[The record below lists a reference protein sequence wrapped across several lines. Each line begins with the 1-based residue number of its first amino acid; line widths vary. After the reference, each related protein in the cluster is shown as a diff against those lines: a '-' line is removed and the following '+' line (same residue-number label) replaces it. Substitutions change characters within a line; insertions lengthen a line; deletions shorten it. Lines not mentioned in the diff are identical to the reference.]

1 MSVAP
6 NRNVSAVLA
15 ADRWA
20 LAKAKAEAG
29 PLVLRY
35 RTPILGPDNVEGYH
49 RVLRILWPYE
59 AEDSGA
65 MPSTSESAE
74 MGQFEDRLCGVL
86 EVDAHAFLAA
96 VLTFDGARQW
106 VFYTADVGE
115 CGRRL
120 EGMPQNAERYPIEID
135 AFDDPTWQYLR
146 TQILKRV
153 PMDA

>member
-1 MSVAP
+1 MIVMP
-6 NRNVSAVLA
+6 TRNVRAVLR
-15 ADRWA
+15 ADTWT
-20 LAKAKAEAG
+20 LEKGNAEAG

-35 RTPILGPDNVEGYH
+35 RTPILGPDGVEGYN

-59 AEDSGA
+59 AEDTGA
-65 MPSTSESAE
+65 MPSIDDSTE
-74 MGQFEDRLCGVL
+74 MELFEDRLCVAV
-86 EVDAHAFLAA
+86 EIDAHAFLCA
-96 VLTFDGARQW
+96 VLTYDGARQW
-106 VFYTADVGE
+106 VFYTQDVGE

-120 EGMPQNAERYPIEID
+120 EGMPQNAEPYPIEID

>member
-1 MSVAP
+1 MSVES

-15 ADRWA
+15 ADKWA
-20 LAKAKAEAG
+20 LAKASAETA

-35 RTPILGPDNVEGYH
+35 RTPILGPDGVDGYH
-49 RVLRILWPYE
+49 RVLRILWPYA

-65 MPSTSESAE
+65 MPATAVSED
-74 MGQFEDRLCGVL
+74 MGQFEDRLCDVL
-86 EVDAHAFLAA
+86 EIDAHAFLAA

-120 EGMPQNAERYPIEID
+120 EGMPQNDEPYPIEID

-153 PMDA
+153 PIDA

>member
-1 MSVAP
+1 MTVAP
-6 NRNVSAVLA
+6 NRSVYAVLT
-15 ADRWA
+15 ADTWA
-20 LAKAKAEAG
+20 LAKASAEAG

-35 RTPILGPDNVEGYH
+35 RTPILGPDGVEGYN

-59 AEDSGA
+59 AEHSGA
-65 MPSTSESAE
+65 MPSTNDSADME
-74 MGQFEDRLCGVL
+74 QFEDRLCDVL
-86 EVDAHAFLAA
+86 EIDAHAFLAA

-106 VFYTADVGE
+106 VFYTSDIGE

-120 EGMPQNAERYPIEID
+120 EGMPQNAEPYPIQID

-153 PMDA
+153 PVDA